1 MSSNDSKASEVS
13 REPSPRLRVAWAI
26 GAADRTAHGNQRR
39 HHPEVS
45 ATLCSLIL
53 MTSSPSCV
61 ILCVTYAGLH
71 PATYGQACEVLVA
84 CIPHKLARHA
94 SLYVV
99 KSKPARFWRRQHI
112 ANDLATVLDIRMRRP
127 ARNRAY
133 VRVFRVTR
141 QLLRIVIFLWTQ
153 YQSLCLKH
161 CFQSFLHLF
170 TGEFSAIVNAVQ
182 IAGDVREHRGR
193 PPV

>member
-1 MSSNDSKASEVS
+1 
-13 REPSPRLRVAWAI
+13 
-26 GAADRTAHGNQRR
+26 
-39 HHPEVS
+39 
-45 ATLCSLIL
+45 

-61 ILCVTYAGLH
+61 TYCVTYAGLH

-133 VRVFRVTR
+133 IRVFRVTK
-141 QLLRIVIFLWTQ
+141 QLLCIVIFLWTQ

-182 IAGDVREHRGR
+182 IAGDVKEHRGR
-193 PPV
+193 PLCNLPALGDQHQHIEPSPVLRVHSMRRERAIDEPMATTSPIGSTR

>member
-1 MSSNDSKASEVS
+1 M
-13 REPSPRLRVAWAI
+13 
-26 GAADRTAHGNQRR
+26 
-39 HHPEVS
+39 
-45 ATLCSLIL
+45 
-53 MTSSPSCV
+53 
-61 ILCVTYAGLH
+61 
-71 PATYGQACEVLVA
+71 LVA
-84 CIPHKLARHA
+84 RIPNKLARHA
-94 SLYVV
+94 SPYVV

-112 ANDLATVLDIRMRRP
+112 ANDLATVLDIRMWRP

>member
-1 MSSNDSKASEVS
+1 M
-13 REPSPRLRVAWAI
+13 
-26 GAADRTAHGNQRR
+26 
-39 HHPEVS
+39 
-45 ATLCSLIL
+45 
-53 MTSSPSCV
+53 
-61 ILCVTYAGLH
+61 
-71 PATYGQACEVLVA
+71 LVA